1 MVELDS
7 SHVVIIGLL
16 IVILIVV
23 VMMRNRNHP
32 SAAALRRQRAM
43 AAMGRTA
50 GILGERRRGYRE
62 SDTSSASTENFNWS
76 HASDILEQQAQQKKE
91 LRDAS
96 FPLNTI
102 FAKLGTMAETCA
114 HDNTPQCVE
123 FRKFASAMYHQ

>member
-1 MVELDS
+1 MDS
-7 SHVVIIGLL
+7 SHIVIIGLL
-16 IVILIVV
+16 VVILIVV
-23 VMMRNRNHP
+23 VMARNRNHP

-50 GILGERRRGYRE
+50 GILGERRHMYRE
-62 SDTSSASTENFNWS
+62 SDASTENFDWS
-76 HASDILEQQAQQKKE
+76 HASDILEQQAQQKRE

-123 FRKFASAMYHQ
+123 FRKFANAIYHQ

>member
-1 MVELDS
+1 MDS
-7 SHVVIIGLL
+7 SHIVIIGLL
-16 IVILIVV
+16 VVILLVV
-23 VMMRNRNHP
+23 VMARNRNNP

-50 GILGERRRGYRE
+50 GLLGERRYRPRE
-62 SDTSSASTENFNWS
+62 SDISSQMSTENFNWS
-76 HASDILEQQAQQKKE
+76 HTADILEQQAQQKKE

-96 FPLNTI
+96 FPLSTV

-123 FRKFASAMYHQ
+123 FRKFANAMYHQ